1 MKIRQSGHEN
11 DAELPTEFV
20 GHEVVDTAGDHL
32 GVVSDVLA
40 DPATLEPRWLVVDSG
55 LLKSSHFV
63 PVEGSS
69 RGEDGHIVVPYD
81 KDTIQS
87 AVKATR
93 DHVLSPEEE
102 RELADHYGLE

>member
-1 MKIRQSGHEN
+1 
-11 DAELPTEFV
+11 
-20 GHEVVDTAGDHL
+20 
-32 GVVSDVLA
+32 
-40 DPATLEPRWLVVDSG
+40 
-55 LLKSSHFV
+55 
-63 PVEGSS
+63 VEGSS